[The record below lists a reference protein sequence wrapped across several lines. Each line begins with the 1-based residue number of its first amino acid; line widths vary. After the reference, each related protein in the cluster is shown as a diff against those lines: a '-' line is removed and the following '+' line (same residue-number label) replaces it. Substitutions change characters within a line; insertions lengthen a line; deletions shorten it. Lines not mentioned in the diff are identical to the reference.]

1 MCGIDVQ
8 YCTVVLNL
16 THFCLF
22 QTKENPTFK
31 DNDFTKDNAKLRI
44 GDDVKKD
51 LLQRVKD
58 DVEVSLFVIKIVNI
72 VIKLYR
78 RHVLHQTKHAVCI
91 CFFSDAHSLGFQD
104 NFSTRCYSKN
114 NNQTLVFFFMQFL
127 TSLNIMDY
135 SLLVGIHDAEAGND
149 VDDVLEGID
158 SNEDSEPESPR
169 EADSPQESD
178 SPGEAEMP
186 LSETPPTTPPADLNG
201 PRERNISFGSNELD
215 EREDDDDTEGFQS
228 VDGRLLLVKNK

>member
-1 MCGIDVQ
+1 
-8 YCTVVLNL
+8 
-16 THFCLF
+16 
-22 QTKENPTFK
+22 
-31 DNDFTKDNAKLRI
+31 
-44 GDDVKKD
+44 
-51 LLQRVKD
+51 
-58 DVEVSLFVIKIVNI
+58 
-72 VIKLYR
+72 
-78 RHVLHQTKHAVCI
+78 
-91 CFFSDAHSLGFQD
+91 
-104 NFSTRCYSKN
+104 
-114 NNQTLVFFFMQFL
+114 
-127 TSLNIMDY
+127 MDY

-215 EREDDDDTEGFQS
+215 EREDDDNTEGFQS
-228 VDGRLLLVKNK
+228 VDGRYLLVKNKKLVGINSDSGF

>member
-1 MCGIDVQ
+1 M
-8 YCTVVLNL
+8 Y
-16 THFCLF
+16 FY
-22 QTKENPTFK
+22 
-31 DNDFTKDNAKLRI
+31 
-44 GDDVKKD
+44 
-51 LLQRVKD
+51 
-58 DVEVSLFVIKIVNI
+58 
-72 VIKLYR
+72 LYT
-78 RHVLHQTKHAVCI
+78 RHVVHEAQHGYTRQATFAGMLIARKMTRLYNSKLC
-91 CFFSDAHSLGFQD
+91 CF
-104 NFSTRCYSKN
+104 C
-114 NNQTLVFFFMQFL
+114 FMQFL

-186 LSETPPTTPPADLNG
+186 LSDTPPTTPPANFNG
-201 PRERNISFGSNELD
+201 ARERNISFGSNELD

-228 VDGRLLLVKNK
+228 IDGRFLLVNSKLLVGINSDSGFLSHLVVLWTPTFGDSLLKNNNY

>member
-1 MCGIDVQ
+1 
-8 YCTVVLNL
+8 
-16 THFCLF
+16 
-22 QTKENPTFK
+22 
-31 DNDFTKDNAKLRI
+31 
-44 GDDVKKD
+44 
-51 LLQRVKD
+51 
-58 DVEVSLFVIKIVNI
+58 
-72 VIKLYR
+72 
-78 RHVLHQTKHAVCI
+78 
-91 CFFSDAHSLGFQD
+91 
-104 NFSTRCYSKN
+104 
-114 NNQTLVFFFMQFL
+114 MQFL

-186 LSETPPTTPPADLNG
+186 LSDTPPTTPPANFNG
-201 PRERNISFGSNELD
+201 ARERNISFGSNELD

-228 VDGRLLLVKNK
+228 IDGRFNKLLVGINSDSGFLSQMGVLWTFIFGDSLLKNNKQIRNLQLDLHSKLQKFLLCILQFANFFSSTPPQPR